1 MLGPQDNAG
10 LDLDT
15 VSMTI
20 FGHRADREGHETQAP
35 GHDVK
40 GTRQESK
47 GGGRLPKQGNMQ
59 CIMKE
64 VEFALEG

>member
-1 MLGPQDNAG
+1 MA
-10 LDLDT
+10 
-15 VSMTI
+15 I
-20 FGHRADREGHETQAP
+20 FGHGADREGHETQTP
-35 GHDVK
+35 EHDVK

-47 GGGRLPKQGNMQ
+47 GGGRLPKQGNMK